1 MLQRNALLAAAAA
14 LCLSSPSLAWGQ
26 LGHRVIGE
34 LAEERING
42 KTRAEI
48 GLILGKEDLAEA
60 STWADEQRSNPE
72 AFWQQEAGPY
82 HYVTVPKGKTYANAG
97 TPAEGDALTAL
108 ARFAHT
114 VRNPNA
120 SRDEKALALRFI
132 IHIVGDVH
140 QPLHAGNGT
149 DSGGNDVK
157 VRWFGQETNL
167 HSVWDSRMIE
177 GQYLS
182 YTEYTA
188 WLGRQI
194 ETAETIAWWE
204 PSPEV
209 WIGESTQLRDT
220 IYPEATDGLPNLG
233 YSYQYQHLA
242 FAEMRLQQGGVRLAA
257 YLEWLFA
264 PAAEESAK

>member
-1 MLQRNALLAAAAA
+1 MLHRSIMLAAAAA
-14 LCLSSPSLAWGQ
+14 LFLPSSAHAWGQ

-34 LAEERING
+34 LAEQRING

-48 GLILGKEDLAEA
+48 ELILGEEDIAEA

-72 AFWQQEAGPY
+72 AFWQDEAGPY
-82 HYVTVPKGKTYANAG
+82 HYVTVPPGTTYAKVGA
-97 TPAEGDALTAL
+97 PERGDALSAL
-108 ARFAHT
+108 AQFAAT
-114 VRNPNA
+114 VRDPAA
-120 SRDEKALALRFI
+120 SREDRALALRFI

-177 GQYLS
+177 GQDLS
-182 YTEYTA
+182 YTEYTSR
-188 WLGRQI
+188 LGRQI
-194 ETAETIAWWE
+194 EASDTIAWWE
-204 PSPEV
+204 PNPEV
-209 WIGESTQLRDT
+209 WIGESTQLRDP
-220 IYPEATDGLPNLG
+220 IYPQAADGMPNLG

-242 FAEMRLQQGGVRLAA
+242 TAELRLQQGGVRLAA
-257 YLEWLFA
+257 YLDWLFA
-264 PAAEESAK
+264 SNTGASQ